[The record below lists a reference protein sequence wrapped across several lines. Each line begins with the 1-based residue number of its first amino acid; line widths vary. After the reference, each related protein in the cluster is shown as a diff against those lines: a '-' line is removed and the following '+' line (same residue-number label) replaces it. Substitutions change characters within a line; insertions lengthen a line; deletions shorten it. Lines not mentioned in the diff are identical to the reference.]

1 VNLVAQHRTQLL
13 PVVLPALEDNSASHW
28 NPAVHGLTMN
38 VRKMFQELDEQL
50 YEDVKRRYESE
61 QQQVRQLYESRDKRW
76 SALQQVA
83 LNRAPKGLL
92 EAKLAKYQIKEAPSP
107 V

>member
-1 VNLVAQHRTQLL
+1 MNLVAQHRNQLL
-13 PVVLPALEDNSASHW
+13 PIVLPALEDNSSSHW

-50 YEDVKRRYESE
+50 YEDVKRSYESE
-61 QQQVRQLYESRDKRW
+61 EQQVRQLHESRDKRW
-76 SALQQVA
+76 SALQLVA
-83 LNRAPKGLL
+83 LKKAPKGLL
-92 EAKLAKYQIKEAPSP
+92 EAKLGKYQIMEAPSP